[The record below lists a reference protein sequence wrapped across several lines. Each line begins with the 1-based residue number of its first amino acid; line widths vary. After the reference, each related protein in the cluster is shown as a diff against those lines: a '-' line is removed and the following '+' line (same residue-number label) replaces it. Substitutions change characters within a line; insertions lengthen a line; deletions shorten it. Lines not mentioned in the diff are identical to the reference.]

1 MVSCFQKMSVTIL
14 RWKYWNIVKCGQIP
28 GNFVEMD
35 KRRSRKVKELYNL
48 SVIKTDNEQS
58 SQPVV
63 LWYTVNNYLE
73 SGYSILVKMVLEGK
87 RKYSLHVQES
97 NCLHVQ
103 AITSMKI
110 TQRKKREWNFWPVCC
125 EYSGPNHK
133 LNVIKMDSVVNLR
146 VEISDPS
153 PGLHFGFNFG
163 HGNRQKAWH

>member
-1 MVSCFQKMSVTIL
+1 
-14 RWKYWNIVKCGQIP
+14 
-28 GNFVEMD
+28 MD

-97 NCLHVQ
+97 NSLHVQ

-110 TQRKKREWNFWPVCC
+110 TQRKKRE
-125 EYSGPNHK
+125 
-133 LNVIKMDSVVNLR
+133 
-146 VEISDPS
+146 
-153 PGLHFGFNFG
+153 
-163 HGNRQKAWH
+163 

>member
-1 MVSCFQKMSVTIL
+1 
-14 RWKYWNIVKCGQIP
+14 
-28 GNFVEMD
+28 MD

-73 SGYSILVKMVLEGK
+73 SGCSILVKMVLEGK

-97 NCLHVQ
+97 NSLHVQ

-110 TQRKKREWNFWPVCC
+110 TQRKKRE
-125 EYSGPNHK
+125 
-133 LNVIKMDSVVNLR
+133 
-146 VEISDPS
+146 
-153 PGLHFGFNFG
+153 
-163 HGNRQKAWH
+163 